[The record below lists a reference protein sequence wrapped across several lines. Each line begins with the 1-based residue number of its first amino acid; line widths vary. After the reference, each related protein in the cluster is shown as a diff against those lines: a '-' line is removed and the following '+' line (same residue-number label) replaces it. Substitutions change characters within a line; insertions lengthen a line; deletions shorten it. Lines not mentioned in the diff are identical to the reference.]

1 MRVSSW
7 QKKVLGGGLALGLVL
22 LLAACSGSDKKSNNS
37 SGSSSTSTS
46 GGTAG
51 EAKAPSS
58 KTLVIARGMDVNSLD
73 PSRSY
78 CDTCQIYNTA
88 VYQTLIGLDP
98 NDNQT
103 LIPRL
108 ATKWTGNS
116 DSTQWTF
123 NLDPAAKFSDGSPV
137 TSEDVKW
144 SWERLGNIK
153 GSPAY
158 FVDNVA
164 SIDATDPR
172 TVVVKMKGPD
182 SSFVAVT
189 TASYMVIINSKVAT
203 AQGAQSGPGADQS
216 DKAEQW
222 FLGHSA
228 GSGPYTLADYKE
240 GAELRLT
247 RNEAFWGTKPY
258 FKDVI
263 IKETPEAVVQR
274 QSLEA
279 GDADI
284 AMQINPDLAK
294 QMKGGNITVQDVPSF
309 NYVYF
314 YIWPGTP
321 LGKDI
326 KLDDQRVRQAIRD
339 AVDYKGMIDNTVGG
353 SGRMQPSAI
362 PNGFDGTKN
371 LAPPA
376 QNLDEAKQLLKDAG
390 YPNGFT
396 IPAYFVALNVYGVD
410 FSSMFQKL
418 KIDLARVGI
427 NLDLQPVT
435 ASVASDLRS
444 KGGYPIGASYFAPDH
459 TDSIQYAQFF
469 GMNKGSFYNNRLKVP
484 TNSVEEQA
492 TADALKTIDP
502 AKRTQ
507 LFETIAKEMIKEA
520 YIIPLVNP
528 NLILAYRS
536 GITGMHYSACCNL
549 DLGRLGVEG

>member
-1 MRVSSW
+1 MRAGSW
-7 QKKVLGGGLALGLVL
+7 RRQALVGGLALALAL
-22 LLAACSGSDKKSNNS
+22 LLAACSGGSDNDNS
-37 SGSSSTSTS
+37 GAADTSSSTS

-51 EAKAPSS
+51 GASAPSS

-78 CDTCQIYNTA
+78 CDTCQIYNSA
-88 VYQTLIGLDP
+88 VYQTVIGLDP
-98 NDNQT
+98 NDNKT

-108 ATKWTGNS
+108 AAKWIGNS
-116 DSTQWTF
+116 DSTEWTF

-153 GSPAY
+153 GSPSY

-182 SSFVAVT
+182 SSFLAVT
-189 TASYMVIINSKVAT
+189 TAPYMVITNSKVAT

-222 FLGHSA
+222 FLSHSA

-258 FKDVI
+258 FKDII

-274 QSLEA
+274 QSLET

-294 QMKGGNITVQDVPSF
+294 QMKGGNITIQDVPSF
-309 NYVYF
+309 NYVYI
-314 YIWPGTP
+314 YLWPGTP

-326 KLDDQRVRQAIRD
+326 KLEDQRVRQAIR
-339 AVDYKGMIDNTVGG
+339 AAIDYKGMIDNTVGG
-353 SGRMQPSAI
+353 SGRMQSSAI

-371 LAPPA
+371 VAPPA
-376 QNLDEAKQLLKDAG
+376 QNLDEAKQLLRDAG

-435 ASVASDLRS
+435 SSVAADLRS
-444 KGGYPIGASYFAPDH
+444 KGGYPLSASYFAPDH
-459 TDSIQYAQFF
+459 TDPIQYAQFF
-469 GMNKGSFYNNRLKVP
+469 GMIKGSFYNNRLKVP
-484 TNSVEEQA
+484 TNPAEEQA
-492 TADALKTIDP
+492 TADALKTVDP
-502 AKRTQ
+502 EKRTQ
-507 LFETIAKEMIKEA
+507 LFETIAKEMVKDA

-549 DLGRLGVEG
+549 ELFRLAEK

>member
-7 QKKVLGGGLALGLVL
+7 RSTGLVRGFALGLAIL
-22 LLAACSGSDKKSNNS
+22 LTACGGDGDK
-37 SGSSSTSTS
+37 SSSSNTSSS
-46 GGTAG
+46 GGTAAG
-51 EAKAPSS
+51 AKAPSN

-73 PSRSY
+73 PARGY
-78 CDTCQIYNTA
+78 CDTCQIYNSA
-88 VYQTLIGLDP
+88 VYQTVIGLDP
-98 NDNQT
+98 NDNAT

-116 DSTQWTF
+116 DSTQWSF
-123 NLDPAAKFSDGSPV
+123 NLDPAAKFSDGTPV
-137 TSEDVKW
+137 TSADVKW

-153 GSPAY
+153 GSPSY

-164 SIDATDPR
+164 SIDATDPQ
-172 TVVVKMKGPD
+172 TVIVKMKGPD
-182 SSFVAVT
+182 SSFPAVT
-189 TASYMVIINSKVAT
+189 TAPYMVITNSKVAT
-203 AQGAQSGPGADQS
+203 AQGAQSGAGADQS

-222 FLGHSA
+222 FLKNSA
-228 GSGPYTLADYKE
+228 GSGPYTLTDYKE
-240 GAELRLT
+240 GAELRLA
-247 RNEAFWGTKPY
+247 RNESFWGTKPY
-258 FKDVI
+258 FKDII
-263 IKETPEAVVQR
+263 IKETVEAVVQR

-294 QMKGGNITVQDVPSF
+294 QMKSGNITVQEVPSF

-314 YIWPGTP
+314 FLWPGTP

-326 KLDDQRVRQAIRD
+326 KLDDPRVRRAIRA

-353 SGRMQPSAI
+353 SGRPQVSAI
-362 PNGFDGTKN
+362 PNGFQGTKN
-371 LAPPA
+371 LPPPA
-376 QNLDEAKQLLKDAG
+376 QNLDEAKRLLTEAG

-427 NLDLQPVT
+427 NLDLQPIT
-435 ASVASDLRS
+435 AAVAADLRS

-469 GMNKGSFYNNRLKVP
+469 GMIQGSFFNNRLKVP
-484 TNSVEEQA
+484 TNPAEEQA
-492 TADALKTIDP
+492 TAEVLKTVDQE
-502 AKRTQ
+502 KRTQ
-507 LFETIAKEMIKEA
+507 LFETIAKEMINDA

-536 GITGMHYSACCNL
+536 GITGMHYSACCNIEL
-549 DLGRLGVEG
+549 WRLAEK

>member
-1 MRVSSW
+1 MSVSW
-7 QKKVLGGGLALGLVL
+7 WRRAGLVGGCALGLVL
-22 LLAACSGSDKKSNNS
+22 FLGACGGDSKSSSSSSPANTPS
-37 SGSSSTSTS
+37 SG
-46 GGTAG
+46 GAPAA
-51 EAKAPSS
+51 AKEPSS

-73 PSRSY
+73 PAKGY

-88 VYQTLIGLDP
+88 VYQTVIGLDP
-98 NDNQT
+98 NDNHT

-116 DSTQWTF
+116 DATEWTF

-137 TSEDVKW
+137 TSADVKW

-164 SIDATDPR
+164 SIDATDPQ

-182 SSFVAVT
+182 SSFLAVA
-189 TASYMVIINSKVAT
+189 TAPYMVITNSKVA
-203 AQGAQSGPGADQS
+203 AAEGAQSGPGADQS

-222 FLGHSA
+222 FLSHSA
-228 GSGPYTLADYKE
+228 GSGPYTLANYKE

-258 FKDVI
+258 FKDII

-274 QSLEA
+274 QSLET

-294 QMKGGNITVQDVPSF
+294 QIKSDSITIQDVPSF
-309 NYVYF
+309 NYVYL

-326 KLDDQRVRQAIRD
+326 KLDDQRVRQAIR
-339 AVDYKGMIDNTVGG
+339 AAIDYKGMIDNTVGG
-353 SGRMQPSAI
+353 SGRPQPSAI

-371 LAPPA
+371 LPPPA

-435 ASVASDLRS
+435 ASVAADLRS
-444 KGGYPIGASYFAPDH
+444 KGGFPISASYFAPDH

-469 GMNKGSFYNNRLKVP
+469 GMIKGSFYNNRLKVP
-484 TNSVEEQA
+484 TNPVEEQA
-492 TADALKTIDP
+492 TADALKTTDP

-507 LFETIAKEMIKEA
+507 LFETIGKEMIKEA

-549 DLGRLGVEG
+549 ELFRLTEK